1 MTRHPQNDI
10 TKSFRHSIGPIDHGK
25 GGYMAKTCVKFD
37 PKSQNYFGKIQGA
50 YKHGYNKDELRD
62 NFEKVVNTDFEN
74 PYKKGLKVVDK
85 SNFL

>member
-1 MTRHPQNDI
+1 MKTQVGDI
-10 TKSFRHSIGPIDHGK
+10 IKQDNSKIISKSSSQ
-25 GGYMAKTCVKFD
+25 VKFD